1 MQKNFADVVKV
12 TDPKIGRLS
21 RWVQPNHLK
30 KERFSG
36 RGQRVEADGEAKGV
50 RSMRRTQNSIAG
62 IEEEGNEP
70 RNEGDF

>member
-21 RWVQPNHLK
+21 RWVQSNHLK
-30 KERFSG
+30 KELFSG
-36 RGQRVEADGEAKGV
+36 RGQRVEADGEVKGV

-70 RNEGDF
+70 GNEGDF